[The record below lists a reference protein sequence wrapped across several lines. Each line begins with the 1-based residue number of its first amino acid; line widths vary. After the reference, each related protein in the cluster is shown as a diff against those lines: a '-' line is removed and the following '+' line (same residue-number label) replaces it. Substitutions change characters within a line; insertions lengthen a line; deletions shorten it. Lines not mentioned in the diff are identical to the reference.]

1 MLTGWGTNVC
11 TQSVILSQA
20 TDAFYLLKFVLFPL
34 GLLNHTGIKIF
45 TVNLEPKHLYL
56 PLNINIIFL
65 AMGELLIGFMQTEI
79 LKISFISEIEGI

>member
-1 MLTGWGTNVC
+1 MNVC
-11 TQSVILSQA
+11 SQSVILRQA
-20 TDAFYLLKFVLFPL
+20 TDGFYLLKFVLFLL
-34 GLLNHTGIKIF
+34 GLLNHTGIRIF

-65 AMGELLIGFMQTEI
+65 SSGELLIGFIQTEI

>member
-1 MLTGWGTNVC
+1 MNVC
-11 TQSVILSQA
+11 SQSVILSQA
-20 TDAFYLLKFVLFPL
+20 TDGFYLLTFVLFL
-34 GLLNHTGIKIF
+34 LDLLNHTGIGIF

-65 AMGELLIGFMQTEI
+65 SMGELLIGFMQTEI